1 MNGSTVYI
9 AQSIPSH
16 ATTVLNS
23 PDKTKMTAPAIA
35 AAMQVEFMASA
46 LGACRAGHGWMARC
60 PAHSDRTP
68 SLSIDIGENGKL
80 LVFCHA
86 GCTQTAVIAALRA
99 RGLWSGIAEVRTVP
113 RKRKDGPA
121 VPDKSHLTAIALR
134 VWDTAK
140 DATGSLGNDVPADT
154 RPRASRIRCV
164 AISCKPSSSF
174 RCLSTGHDRAGDAR
188 HR

>member
-1 MNGSTVYI
+1 
-9 AQSIPSH
+9 
-16 ATTVLNS
+16 
-23 PDKTKMTAPAIA
+23 MTAPAIA

-86 GCTQTAVIAALRA
+86 GCTQTAVIAALRE
-99 RGLWSGIAEVRTVP
+99 RGLWSGIAEVRPVP

-121 VPDKSHLTAIALR
+121 VPDKAHLTAIALR

-140 DATGSLGNDVPADT
+140 DATGSLAETYLRTRGLELPASDALRFHAGLRHPSGAYLPAMIALVMRGT
-154 RPRASRIRCV
+154 DDQPLGIHRTFLSADGRGKA
-164 AISCKPSSSF
+164 PSSRS
-174 RCLSTGHDRAGDAR
+174 A
-188 HR
+188 